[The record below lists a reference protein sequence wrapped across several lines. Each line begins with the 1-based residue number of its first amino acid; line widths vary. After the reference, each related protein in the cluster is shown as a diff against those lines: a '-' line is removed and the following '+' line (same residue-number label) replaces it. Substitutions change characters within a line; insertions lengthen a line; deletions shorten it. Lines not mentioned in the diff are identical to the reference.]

1 MCVVVM
7 VVFVEKLQLQ
17 QRGLVASYH
26 TFRERPR
33 QAQPWRTDLA
43 PDREGAVNLSD
54 TSPQATLPYVR
65 VAWNSL
71 ETGEQEPGDCQD
83 HLSRY
88 H

>member
-33 QAQPWRTDLA
+33 QAQP
-43 PDREGAVNLSD
+43 
-54 TSPQATLPYVR
+54 
-65 VAWNSL
+65 
-71 ETGEQEPGDCQD
+71 
-83 HLSRY
+83 
-88 H
+88 